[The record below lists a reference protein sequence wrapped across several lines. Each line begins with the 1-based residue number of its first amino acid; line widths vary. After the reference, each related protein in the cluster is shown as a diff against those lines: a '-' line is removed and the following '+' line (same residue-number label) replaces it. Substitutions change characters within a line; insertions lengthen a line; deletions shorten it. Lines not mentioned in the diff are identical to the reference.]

1 MNRSVIILGDANVD
15 LLIHLPDY
23 HHGSRDLTRSVPQLM
38 GGGTGAN
45 TAVALARLG
54 VPVSFVGAVGDDGFG
69 RWIQRDFAAENVN
82 TDGLVVLAD
91 AFTPQVIAMVQPDGE
106 RHLVIFP
113 NTGGAHTLHAPAHL
127 NREQIGAAAW
137 LHTTGMCLRASPVRE
152 TILEGMRIAKAA
164 GVRTSLDLN
173 LRIELW
179 GYDDS
184 VRATVEEAIRLADV
198 VFGSGDEEIIPV
210 GGADTIEAA
219 ALRLSTWEGQRTI
232 VARLGERGSL
242 AVAHGLI
249 VRAPAVP
256 VTVVDTIGAGD
267 VFDAGFIAAMLNSAS
282 LNDALAEGNLAAAI
296 KIGRSGARSA
306 PTREEF
312 KVWKARLSATSEPE
326 ARSSKPKYCEG

>member
-1 MNRSVIILGDANVD
+1 MIVLGDVNVD

-23 HHGSRDLTRSVPQLM
+23 QHGSRDLTRSVPQLM

-54 VPVSFVGAVGDDGFG
+54 VPVSFAGAIGDDGFG
-69 RWIQRDFAAENVN
+69 HWIQRDFAAEGVN
-82 TDGLVVLAD
+82 TDGLIVLPD
-91 AFTPQVIAMVQPDGE
+91 AFTPQVIAMIQPDGE

-113 NTGGAHTLHAPAHL
+113 NTGGAHTLHAPEHL
-127 NREQIGAAAW
+127 NRTQIEGAGW

-164 GVRTSLDLN
+164 GVKTSLDLN

-179 GYDDS
+179 GYDDE
-184 VRATVEEAIRLADV
+184 VRQTVEAAIRLADV

-210 GGADTIEAA
+210 GGADTVEAA
-219 ALRLSTWEGQRTI
+219 ALHLSSWEGQRTI

-249 VRAPAVP
+249 HRAPAVP

-267 VFDAGFIAAMLNSAS
+267 VFDAGFIAAMLNGG
-282 LNDALAEGNLAAAI
+282 LLLDALSDGNLAAAI
-296 KIGRSGARSA
+296 KIERSGARSA
-306 PTREEF
+306 PTLDEL
-312 KVWKARLSATSEPE
+312 KARRTPE
-326 ARSSKPKYCEG
+326 KAEHRSRKPRYCEG